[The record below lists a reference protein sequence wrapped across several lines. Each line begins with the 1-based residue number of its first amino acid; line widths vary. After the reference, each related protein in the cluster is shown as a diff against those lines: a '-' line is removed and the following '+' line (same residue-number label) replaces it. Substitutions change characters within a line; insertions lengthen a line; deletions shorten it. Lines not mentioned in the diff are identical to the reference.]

1 MPHLHRTA
9 PVAAFLAAFALAL
22 LEPGSAAA
30 QPRIPI
36 SAAHSWEALPG
47 VLPEGASVVVKTRD
61 GHSTKGRLRSLTDT
75 AIAVES
81 GRVKTI
87 PAADVVSI
95 EEQRGK
101 RPVMRGMKRGLYGGL
116 IIFGFFLMGAAPYAD
131 GQPCAPADE
140 SCVTG
145 SDVLAAAIALPAL
158 GAAIGAGLGALM
170 PGTRTRTLVYQAG
183 ADVRLG
189 FAPVAGKG
197 RRGAA
202 LRVTF

>member
-30 QPRIPI
+30 QPRIPT
-36 SAAHSWEALPG
+36 SAAPSWEALSG

-95 EEQRGK
+95 EERRGK
-101 RPVMRGMKRGLYGGL
+101 RPVMRGMKTGLYGGL
-116 IIFGFFLMGAAPYAD
+116 VIFGFFLMGAAPYAD
-131 GQPCAPADE
+131 GQDCAPADE
-140 SCVTG
+140 DCITG
-145 SDVLAAAIALPAL
+145 SDVLFAAIALPAL
-158 GAAIGAGLGALM
+158 GAAIGAGLGALK
-170 PGTRTRTLVYQAG
+170 PLTRTLVYRAG
-183 ADVRLG
+183 ADVSLG
-189 FAPVAGKG
+189 ISLAAGKG
-197 RRGAA
+197 RRGAQ
-202 LRVTF
+202 LRVGF